1 MLESL
6 VVRFLLVL
14 LGFGLVFGVLGRS
27 AVAALL
33 AGELLLM
40 WVVART
46 VLFFGERR
54 WGGA

>member
-1 MLESL
+1 
-6 VVRFLLVL
+6 VL
-14 LGFGLVFGVLGRS
+14 KEQAALGRS
-27 AVAALL
+27 LVAALL
-33 AGELLLM
+33 AGELLLV